1 MIELIYTSRSTLAR
15 DVRDREVEGIVA
27 AARRRNLQLRV
38 TGALLFDG
46 ARFAQLLEGEEA
58 AVDELMAS
66 IARDPRHDQVQV
78 ASRRGVDTRSFAT
91 WSMAYSGPTPSAARM
106 IAEVAQAPEQRP
118 GTALMELVR
127 TMQNG
132 ASGILTL

>member
-66 IARDPRHDQVQV
+66 IARDPRHDQVHV